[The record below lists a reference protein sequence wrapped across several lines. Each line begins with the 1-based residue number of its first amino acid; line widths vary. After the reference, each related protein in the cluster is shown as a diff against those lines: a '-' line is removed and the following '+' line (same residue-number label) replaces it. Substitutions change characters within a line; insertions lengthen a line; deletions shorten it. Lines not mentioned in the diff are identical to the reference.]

1 MNSGGGY
8 ERYYGPLLLRSAC
21 GNYRTGEN
29 DMKKVLIIGLV
40 ALAILTTGCDLY
52 RTTEGTG
59 IIGPNGGWF
68 VCYDEN
74 DCSGY

>member
-1 MNSGGGY
+1 
-8 ERYYGPLLLRSAC
+8 
-21 GNYRTGEN
+21 
-29 DMKKVLIIGLV
+29 MKKVLIIGLV